1 MRLVPRPCVLL
12 LALTVLM
19 WQPAAAR
26 PVANANSTTFLGEFT
41 DGTMTEFQIAYAP
54 KYWWSVG
61 VGRLEIL
68 GEGHGSAKHRQV
80 VTYARANLLAR
91 RWNMESAQ
99 ANIFVWGGAGRAEL
113 HRFHEEVTTP
123 DEPDEHDHGGG
134 SDPAGTPAY
143 HWMRW
148 ENSWNAGG
156 QIDYET
162 RRIYSALKTDFHYS
176 SLYWHRMDTVQLGF
190 APYEHDV
197 DRIATWFVASA
208 TRYSGDL
215 HEDTEISLLLRFFK
229 KRAWVEAGATTE
241 GKLHAKAMFSL

>member
-1 MRLVPRPCVLL
+1 MRPVSQTCVAVFV
-12 LALTVLM
+12 LAL
-19 WQPAAAR
+19 AAASAAVAR
-26 PVANANSTTFLGEFT
+26 PVANANSFTLLGEYT

-61 VGRLEIL
+61 LGRLEIT
-68 GEGHGSAKHRQV
+68 GEGHGSTAHRQV
-80 VTYARANLLAR
+80 VTYARANLLAK

-99 ANIFVWGGAGRAEL
+99 ANIFLWGGAGRAEL
-113 HRFHEEVTTP
+113 HRSNAP
-123 DEPDEHDHGGG
+123 DDSGDPDEHDHGGG
-134 SDPAGTPAY
+134 SDSAEAS

-162 RRIYSALKTDFHYS
+162 RRIYGAFRSDFHHS
-176 SLYWHRMDTVQLGF
+176 SLYWHRMDTLQLGF

-197 DRIATWFVASA
+197 HRVATWIVASA

-215 HEDTEISLLLRFFK
+215 HEDTEVSLLLRFFK
-229 KRAWVEAGATTE
+229 RRAWIEAGSTID